1 MPAPTFAAHY
11 AEAVPELTTPWQPT
25 LPSLAEG
32 QRPEYVV
39 VNDAFAAHLG
49 IDPDWVHSESG
60 LAVLGAR
67 QVLPGSSPV
76 AQAYAGHQFGGF
88 SPLLGDGRAVLLG
101 ELTPPEGDMVDLALK
116 GSGRTPFSRGG
127 DGRAALGPVLREYL
141 FGEAMTALGIPS
153 TRALAAVRTGDGVF
167 RDGAMAP
174 GAVLARVA
182 ASHIRIGTFEV
193 VAHSLVPRLREGVFE
208 RLLTHTCRRHA
219 PHLLEHAPGERALA
233 LLEHVVEAQAR
244 LVAQWMSVG
253 FLHGVLNTDNTAIS
267 GETLDYGPCA
277 WLEEYHEGA
286 VFSSIDTAGRYRFGA
301 QPEVLPWNLARF
313 AEALLAG
320 SGHGAPER
328 VDEARDVVA
337 GFAARYR
344 IAWTERMRA
353 KLGLSP
359 GRSGAQ
365 DRAAAALIDDLLA
378 ILTAERADLT
388 RTFRALAFDLREGTA
403 TSAPARHTAWWERWQ
418 AALVGA
424 DPRAVAAR
432 MDAVNPVY
440 VLRNHLVE
448 EAVAAA
454 AGGDLAPF
462 DQLREAVSSPYV
474 VRPGLERCA
483 EPAPPGFTQGHV
495 TYCGT

>member
-1 MPAPTFAAHY
+1 MPAPTLTARY
-11 AEAVPELTTPWQPT
+11 AEAVPELTSAWQPT
-25 LPSLAEG
+25 LPPLAEG
-32 QRPEYVV
+32 QRAEYVV
-39 VNDAFAAHLG
+39 VNDGLASHLG
-49 IDPDWVHSESG
+49 IDPEWVQGEPG

-67 QVLPGSSPV
+67 EVLPGSTPV

-101 ELTPPEGDMVDLALK
+101 ELAQAEGGNVDLALK

-153 TRALAAVRTGDGVF
+153 TRALAAVRTGDAVF
-167 RDGAMAP
+167 RDGVMAP

-193 VAHSLVPRLREGVFE
+193 VAHSLVPRLRASVFD
-208 RLLTHTCRRHA
+208 RLLTHTCERHA
-219 PHLLEHAPGERALA
+219 PHLLERAPGERPMA

-267 GETLDYGPCA
+267 GQTLDYGPCA
-277 WLEEYHEGA
+277 WLEDYHEGA
-286 VFSSIDTAGRYRFGA
+286 VFSSIDTEGRYRFGA
-301 QPEVLPWNLARF
+301 QPQVLPWNLARF

-320 SGHGAPER
+320 GGQATAEQA
-328 VDEARDVVA
+328 DEARDLVA

-344 IAWTERMRA
+344 FAWTERMRA
-353 KLGLSP
+353 KLGLAP
-359 GRSGAQ
+359 GLHGVQ
-365 DRAAAALIDDLLA
+365 DPTATALVDDLLA
-378 ILTAERADLT
+378 ILAAERADMT
-388 RTFRALAFDLREGTA
+388 GTFRALAADLRAGTA
-403 TSAPARHTAWWERWQ
+403 SCAPARHTPWWQRWQ
-418 AALVGA
+418 DALAGA
-424 DPRAVAAR
+424 DVRAVAAR

-448 EAVAAA
+448 EALAAA
-454 AGGDLAPF
+454 VGGDLGPF
-462 DQLREAVSSPYV
+462 ERLRGAVSSPYV
-474 VRPGLERCA
+474 VRPGLERYA
-483 EPAPPGFTQGHV
+483 EPAPPGFTQAHV